1 MTLNQPYYIDRRA
14 GDAHLDLSGKWSF
27 LWADAPLDNPSEEVW
42 KYETALPKSLY
53 FCLYEAGLLPHPYK
67 GLGSEEYHWV
77 DEKIWYFRRRF
88 ILDRRGFS
96 GNAFLSFEGVS
107 YYSRLWVNGTLLGEH
122 EGMFAG
128 PVAEIEDYLDFS
140 GENEIIL
147 EVKAA
152 NYGCKEDFNL
162 RGDDPTP
169 QIAPWSAI
177 RDPLSGQRQF
187 IAMGIYNGIRL
198 DFTEKMHI
206 SRPYIYTDKIDGDT
220 ASLKLELE
228 IADGA
233 VKELRSY
240 AISAET
246 TCVSTNLYQQG
257 FTGKALDDTV
267 ELRLRLKEKSTG
279 KTVFESSDEQKLV
292 DHDGLALRDMRFKEF
307 AFFTKTIRIESP
319 KLWEPVGIGEPH
331 LYELDIEMYYRER
344 LCDRQTVTTGIRT
357 FTAKRTAGP
366 KYRTKWNDYAFEING
381 KDFFLK
387 GMNWMPV
394 DYVLNLDPKEY
405 EWALTLAK
413 NAGIQLLRL
422 WSGGGIHE
430 TDYFF
435 ELCDKLGIMVWQDHR
450 IANTS
455 NTAGYDREVLESQEA
470 YNIYRTRNHPSLVIR
485 CGGNEFN
492 PYHEN
497 NSATMFTITHLI
509 KALDPTK
516 VYYYASPDGGS
527 SHCYNDMDPAWYH
540 SLFKH
545 LPLLAESGIHN
556 FPTFHTLK
564 ELIREEETR
573 GVVPN
578 MLSEEFVKNYPEL
591 LHHFTEYQPDRAP
604 RMLSRISQ
612 IGDLGKMTLEDMCD
626 AAGTQAYEFYFLM
639 TQAMLA
645 NYPLTGGVMPWAF
658 KRPWSTVGVQLV
670 DGNGRPTHPYYA
682 VKCAYSPVSI
692 AVDTGWTVT
701 APGEAVP
708 LRVKLINHKCESLD
722 GSEVTVTVYTPELA
736 VAREYS
742 AEIENQTD
750 TLTLEDFTPDESYTD
765 RCFLICADLRRDG
778 ALLARS
784 TYFKKC
790 TSILS
795 DGELYKKHRETRAE
809 NLTFKN
815 GPWLKDGI
823 AKKKSAALEAKVI
836 RKGKTGSY
844 IYYDLRIHNVS
855 DGIVFPVTFEVAN
868 SAARFYAT
876 DSFFLMKPDEC
887 REIRLVCDGID
898 LSDAAEIE
906 VRAWNAETVSLLG

>member
-1 MTLNQPYYIDRRA
+1 MTLNQPYYIDRRS
-14 GDAHLDLSGKWSF
+14 GNAHLDLAGKWSF
-27 LWADAPLDNPSEEVW
+27 LWSDTPLENPSGEAW
-42 KYETALPKSLY
+42 KYETTLPKSLY
-53 FCLYEAGLLPHPYK
+53 VSLYEAGLFPHPYK
-67 GLGSEEYHWV
+67 GLGSKEYHWV
-77 DEKIWYFRRRF
+77 DEKIWYFRKQF
-88 ILDRRGFS
+88 SLDRENFNGC
-96 GNAFLSFEGVS
+96 AFLSFEGVS

-122 EGMFAG
+122 EGMYGG
-128 PVAEIEDYLDFS
+128 PVAEIEEYLSFS
-140 GENEIIL
+140 GENEIIV

-169 QIAPWSAI
+169 EIAPWSAI

-198 DFTEKMHI
+198 DFTDRMHI
-206 SRPYIYTDKIDGDT
+206 SRPYLYTEELGDGAAT
-220 ASLKLELE
+220 LKLELE

-240 AISAET
+240 GISTET

-257 FTGKALDDTV
+257 FTGKHLDDTV
-267 ELRLRLKEKSTG
+267 ELRLALKEKGSG
-279 KTVFESSDEQKLV
+279 KVVFESSEEQNLV

-307 AFFTKTIRIESP
+307 AYYTKTIRVERP

-331 LYELDIEMYYRER
+331 LYELDIEMYYRGR

-366 KYRTKWNDYAFEING
+366 KYRTKWNDYAFRING

-413 NAGIQLLRL
+413 SAGIQLLRV
-422 WSGGGIHE
+422 WSGGGIFE
-430 TDYFF
+430 SDLFY
-435 ELCDKLGIMVWQDHR
+435 ELCDRLGIMVWQDHR

-470 YNIYRTRNHPSLVIR
+470 YNIYRLRNHPSLVVH

-497 NSATMFTITHLI
+497 NSATVFTITHLI
-509 KALDPTK
+509 KALDPSR

-527 SHCYNDMDPAWYH
+527 SHCYNDMDPAWYY

-545 LPLLAESGIHN
+545 LPLLAESGIHC
-556 FPTFHTLK
+556 FPTYHTLK
-564 ELIREEETR
+564 ELIREEEAS
-573 GVVPN
+573 GVIPD
-578 MLSEEFVKNYPEL
+578 MLSDEFVKNYPEL
-591 LHHFTEYQPDRAP
+591 LHHFTEYQPDRVP

-612 IGDLGKMTLEDMCD
+612 IGDLGKMALEDICD
-626 AAGTQAYEFYFLM
+626 AAGAQAYEFYFLM

-682 VKCAYSPVSI
+682 VKCAYSPISI
-692 AVDTGWTVT
+692 SVDSGWTVI
-701 APGEAVP
+701 APCEAVP
-708 LRVKLINHKCESLD
+708 LRVKFINHNHENLD
-722 GSEVTVTVYTPELA
+722 GCELTVTIYTPSLEI
-736 VAREYS
+736 AREYS
-742 AEIENQTD
+742 VEIENQTD
-750 TLTLEDFTPDESYTD
+750 TLTLDDFIPDESYTD

-784 TYFKKC
+784 AYFKKC
-790 TSILS
+790 TSLLS

-823 AKKKSAALEAKVI
+823 AEKKSAALTAKLL

-844 IYYDLRIHNVS
+844 VYYDIRIHNVS
-855 DGIVFPVTFEVAN
+855 GGIVFPVTFEIAN

-898 LSDAAEIE
+898 LSDTAEIE
-906 VRAWNAETVSLLG
+906 VRAWNAETVTLLG